1 MITDLSAMM
10 IERLKRYQEVSK
22 SLPERVFVFRDGVSE
37 VRYSIL
43 TLVCFIE
50 VRRRDNS
57 TPSSKK
63 SFPR

>member
-1 MITDLSAMM
+1 MITDLSPMM

-37 VRYSIL
+37 VRYLIL
-43 TLVCFIE
+43 TLVCFIK

-57 TPSSKK
+57 TLSSKK